1 MEVVYIEYLTFLHAH
16 FSNVTFYVIICLMIA
31 DTITGILLAIIRKSD
46 NTLHGKLES
55 RQLIK
60 GLYKKIGELVL
71 YFVGTVITYFSG
83 QEVVY
88 TITAAVIIGHE
99 GLSVIENL
107 ALLGIPIPAKLKDV
121 LEVLSRKE
129 DKDE

>member
-1 MEVVYIEYLTFLHAH
+1 
-16 FSNVTFYVIICLMIA
+16 MIA
-31 DTITGILLAIIRKSD
+31 DTLTGILLAILRRSD

-60 GLYKKIGELVL
+60 GLYKKIGEFLL
-71 YFVGTVITYFSG
+71 YFVGTVITFFSG

-99 GLSVIENL
+99 GLSVLENL
-107 ALLGIPIPAKLKDV
+107 GLLGVPIPKKLFEV
-121 LEVLSRKE
+121 LEVLSQKDKE
-129 DKDE
+129 DDE